1 MKKIMPNVAAVGLA
15 LFALAVFTIVISLS
29 YKALGL
35 IFPNDL
41 FDQAIGL
48 VLFDASALLWFA
60 VFVYLSRST
69 AQYVFSFFGFL
80 IGLGGTIGLVG
91 IEVGLSSGM
100 LELEMMRKP
109 LVYIFIGVAVSHLI
123 LLYARHASSPEV
135 NNEISMGVDLAK
147 VEDEGQKQAEAH
159 IKKAMPQL
167 GAVIASRL
175 IEDAMQRLNIRPQ
188 IIDAKALPVYDDLNT
203 STNGYPAQAENAAP
217 AADKR
222 NALREWFHF
231 KIKGLGKRQYEQV
244 VRTPVQQAGN
254 VDRQDSPTAQT
265 FTPAPRPDYEQVG
278 ALHHEVVHEKEPLYH
293 PDLYMP
299 VRKVHEEKREEEPAL
314 FRSDPIIFTSKIER
328 YFDDKAVWIG
338 KPIMAIQ
345 CEDGLWN
352 LSDEESSS
360 AFARVSED
368 ELNTLRFKPA
378 EEATQ
383 TGADFRK
390 D

>member
-1 MKKIMPNVAAVGLA
+1 MKKIMPAVAGVGLA

-41 FDQAIGL
+41 FDQLIGL

-123 LLYARHASSPEV
+123 LLYARHASAPEV

-147 VEDEGQKQAEAH
+147 VVDEGQKQAEDH

-175 IEDAMQRLNIRPQ
+175 IEDAMQRLDIRSQ

-203 STNGYPAQAENAAP
+203 STNGYPAQVETKRPGAGVANFLEGIFPWTKKREN
-217 AADKR
+217 KR
-222 NALREWFHF
+222 E
-231 KIKGLGKRQYEQV
+231 YEQV

-254 VDRQDSPTAQT
+254 VDRQDSPTAAAV
-265 FTPAPRPDYEQVG
+265 PPVRVD
-278 ALHHEVVHEKEPLYH
+278 EVVPEMPTYH
-293 PDLYMP
+293 PIMKMQPMEPRKAEREKLP
-299 VRKVHEEKREEEPAL
+299 VEY
-314 FRSDPIIFTSKIER
+314 RSAPIIFSSKIER
-328 YFDDKAVWIG
+328 YFGDKAVWIG

-352 LSDEESSS
+352 LSDEDASS

-368 ELNTLRFKPA
+368 ELNTLRFKRS

-383 TGADFRK
+383 TGADFREE
-390 D
+390 